1 MKFCKRCG
9 DFSKYFLISIFSL
22 ALVLAYSSAS
32 NSLVTK
38 SLAIVND
45 PLQISN
51 DQVKDN
57 YLVYI
62 KEKANTGP
70 NSDCQSGIGVGA
82 LQGDDIIC
90 NPGLEN
96 LQDKAELDGDII
108 GKLSENIDKDKQVLA
123 DKFEKLRERMEKAIS
138 EEEEEGITLPEEIRK
153 KIDADDLKALED
165 HKSKE
170 GEQCRSGD
178 VLEGASNAKD
188 LKVLADCQDAVGDVM
203 HTKVMDD
210 GDYKFLLKLDDQY
223 QFLLNDQNEEKT
235 DGFLV
240 IEVVPKDRDLE
251 SVYLPE
257 SGDKVQV
264 WGAWVTDEP
273 KGWHEI
279 HPTWQVVKQ

>member
-1 MKFCKRCG
+1 MIFKRNTG
-9 DFSKYFLISIFSL
+9 ISKYFLILVFSL
-22 ALVLAYSSAS
+22 GLFFSYYAANNILLTKISA
-32 NSLVTK
+32 T
-38 SLAIVND
+38 VND
-45 PLQISN
+45 PYQISN
-51 DQVKDN
+51 DMVNDN
-57 YLVYI
+57 YLTYI
-62 KEKANTGP
+62 KEKVDKGS
-70 NSDCQSGIGVGA
+70 NSDCQKGTGVGV
-82 LQGDDIIC
+82 LEGDDVIC

-96 LQDKAELDGDII
+96 LQDKAQTDDEIVD
-108 GKLSENIDKDKQVLA
+108 KLSKNIDKDKQVLA

-138 EEEEEGITLPEEIRK
+138 EEEEEGIILPEETQK
-153 KIDADDLKALED
+153 KIDADDLQTTEI

-178 VLEGASNAKD
+178 VLEGASNAED
-188 LKVLADCQDAVGDVM
+188 LKVLAECQDAIGDVM
-203 HTKVMDD
+203 HTKKMDD

-223 QFLLNDQNEEKT
+223 EFLKNDINAEKT

-240 IEVVPKDRDLE
+240 IEVVPKDQDLQNI
-251 SVYLPE
+251 YLPQ